1 MRDLSFEHVMIQS
14 PRSGTVLNV
23 TSVEQASE
31 LLENGWTK
39 QCGPKHAAAVE
50 MCANALKEKASVDDA
65 RIAFVEAAKEIDVY
79 VAEKT
84 RATAPP
90 RSVRNKVNDLAF
102 SENGER
108 PFPRRDS

>member
-79 VAEKT
+79 VAKKREPQPRPGLSGT
-84 RATAPP
+84 R
-90 RSVRNKVNDLAF
+90 
-102 SENGER
+102 
-108 PFPRRDS
+108 

>member
-1 MRDLSFEHVMIQS
+1 MRDPYFEHVLIQS

-23 TSVEQASE
+23 TSVKQASE
-31 LLENGWTK
+31 LLENCWTK
-39 QCGPKHAAAVE
+39 QCGPKHAVAVE
-50 MCANALKEKASVDDA
+50 MCANALKERVAVEGA
-65 RIAFVEAAKEIDVY
+65 RLAFVEAAKEIGVY

-90 RSVRNKVNDLAF
+90 RSARNKVNDSAF

-108 PFPRRDS
+108 PMPRRES